1 MVSDSASSTL
11 FEAFGGFDLDDK
23 VISDL
28 SFLTDTNGNRR
39 LASFVWRQP
48 TGPQEF
54 ALMFPHLDE
63 GTLTRLLGSETQF
76 GERFKL
82 LAGAV
87 SDSISEERF
96 GRIPTEKIG
105 VTAEELLRLT
115 EEEKIIKYVSLLSRG
130 QSASAKRYIQG
141 MDANNPQFFESVEK
155 AIFRILDVGKEVN
168 GQNLGLEFEG
178 AQRIGIE
185 KILKHM
191 PGENR
196 MLQDDYRFINL
207 PQIHNRVV
215 EMASKGRFGTSLAMT
230 AEEAAEI
237 AKTDAGF
244 AAQYRRSN
252 FIKMFESKMSI
263 AQDDEIVTTV
273 KNIIDA
279 NSASFGGNNAN
290 AVFSLNENRIVNS
303 IGSSRAVSETELA
316 YRIAG
321 QILDT
326 KNSYSEELKYQIQEA
341 VNAAFNRQQYAAF
354 GAEDGLGIYINKLG
368 FATSLDQQREEAINL
383 IVERLQT
390 SGATL
395 EGSAISD
402 DMTKSILERMREL
415 RYNSTPV
422 YGPEPAIDA
431 ALAGGGGTR
440 RITGSVEELYEA
452 ARIYYSNAYGADP
465 ISIRKAINEGISR
478 LAVLRGDV
486 NDEAY
491 KKAMR
496 AIDPGLTEAAIN
508 QSLQDIKTGKTNLSG
523 LVESLLNYA
532 GDTPEA
538 DAVRRMAFDF
548 LDVGADS
555 VGSAAVAR
563 ASENVGE
570 IFAYQVAFG
579 MDPKSRIGFDRFA
592 TNLKL
597 STAKGKGVPEVIN
610 VAKSFLSGVEKA
622 ENNLGGRGG
631 TEELNIIKSKML
643 RMIQD
648 YETDPQKFSRK
659 KLNQLKA
666 ILVNDVGIDEDR
678 SVGSL
683 IKEVDTLASEIAST
697 KEQMTAL
704 KSAASSEI
712 AGIKAVL
719 SSGPH
724 TASVENFVDEIVKT
738 NDELLKTM
746 YSLNNIVSSLSGK
759 DVLYNFSAE
768 DKQLQS
774 RMQGFLQNLRDN
786 LTEKDPLPKKQ
797 IQLFTD
803 LANARLAES
812 REALSKSVMDYI
824 NQSVIDNPDDPAA
837 IVKRLQALMFTQKN
851 YNSFATSNH
860 EKRAFGQILENIF
873 SPQGD
878 FAINTKYEIGGREY
892 VLSDLIEFARA
903 KTTKDLFEKVETQ
916 IDDIVGY
923 IESITNSKLSG
934 QDLFSQETL
943 DSFGYSR
950 ARAFVKSETESLIKV
965 PETIQ
970 QLPPEI
976 EDALARVGPLL
987 EGGIPA
993 AGIPAPYNT
1002 PSPGKLSLNL
1012 AKSVGEGI
1020 NPEINADLVNDLFA
1034 LAMEKQERVEDI
1046 VRRGYE
1052 NRIRRVMGASISD
1065 ENLRIA
1071 SDAYLTSL
1079 RRIIALRRAQDSY
1092 EMLRT
1097 ANPAMVSAIEDAMI
1111 LSGNEPVVNTIDKL
1125 LEPFSTK
1132 IDDLEAT
1139 AEATRRSLN
1148 EAIIDEVIPAKY
1160 TRAGDYLKRVLNE
1173 NPQLGSMI
1181 KGAFQNKGKVL
1192 AGAATAAGL
1201 AIFAL
1206 KRRGDRT
1213 QDEISGPPLLPGGN
1227 PYENLPMAASQVPQA
1242 PVSQTPIGSSYNVSL
1257 NATQDQIDEF
1267 MLRAG
1272 YLSNG
1277 QIQGTMHSSLPDL
1290 GRNSY
1295 DDIAGSF

>member
-1 MVSDSASSTL
+1 LVSDSASSTL

-76 GERFKL
+76 AERFQM

-96 GRIPTEKIG
+96 GRVPTTKIG
-105 VTAEELLRLT
+105 VTAEELSRLT
-115 EEEKIIKYVSLLSRG
+115 EEEKIIKYVSLLSKG

-191 PGENR
+191 SGVDR
-196 MLQDDYRFINL
+196 VMQDDYRFINL
-207 PQIHNRVV
+207 PQINNRVV
-215 EMASKGRFGTSLAMT
+215 EMASRGRFGTPLAMT

-263 AQDDEIVTTV
+263 AEDPEIVSTV
-273 KNIIDA
+273 RNIIDA
-279 NSASFGGNNAN
+279 NSASFSGDSA
-290 AVFSLNENRIVNS
+290 ASTFALNRTRIVNS
-303 IGSSRAVSETELA
+303 IGSSRAVGDTEVA

-321 QILDT
+321 QILNP
-326 KNSYSEELKYQIQEA
+326 KSSYSQELRYQIEEA
-341 VNAAFNRQQYAAF
+341 INASFNRQQFTAF

-368 FATSLDQQREEAINL
+368 FATSLDQQREGAINS
-383 IVERLQT
+383 IIERLQT

-402 DMTKSILERMREL
+402 NMTESILERMRQL
-415 RYNSTPV
+415 RYNSSPV

-440 RITGSVEELYEA
+440 KITGSVEELYEA
-452 ARIYYSNAYGADP
+452 ARIYYTNAYGADP
-465 ISIRKAINEGISR
+465 VSIRRAINEGISG
-478 LAVLRGDV
+478 LAVLKKDV
-486 NDEAY
+486 DEIAY
-491 KKAMR
+491 GRAMR
-496 AIDPGLTEAAIN
+496 AIDPGVTDAAIK

-538 DAVRRMAFDF
+538 TAVRKMAFEF

-555 VGSAAVAR
+555 VGTAAVAR
-563 ASENVGE
+563 ASRNVGE

-579 MDPKSRIGFDRFA
+579 MDEKIGFDRFT

-610 VAKSFLSGVEKA
+610 VAKSFLEGVEAA

-631 TEELNIIKSKML
+631 TEQLSLIKSKML
-643 RMIQD
+643 GLIQD
-648 YETDPQKFSRK
+648 YEKDPQKFGRK
-659 KLNQLKA
+659 KLNELKA
-666 ILVNDVGIDEDR
+666 IFVNDVGIDEGR
-678 SVGSL
+678 SVGVL
-683 IKEVDTLASEIAST
+683 TETVDELAKEIASKKQKLGALRT
-697 KEQMTAL
+697 SATAEIEGIR
-704 KSAASSEI
+704 AA
-712 AGIKAVL
+712 L

-724 TASVENFVDEIVKT
+724 TASAEKFADEMVKT

-746 YSLNNIVSSLSGK
+746 HSLNSILSDLSGK
-759 DVLYNFSAE
+759 NTLYNFSPE
-768 DKQLQS
+768 DKQLQF
-774 RMQGFLQNLRDN
+774 RMQSFFDGLRAD
-786 LTEKDPLPKKQ
+786 LAEEDPLPKRQ
-797 IQLFTD
+797 IQIFTD
-803 LANARLAES
+803 IANARLAES
-812 REALSKSVMDYI
+812 RGGLSKSVMDYI

-837 IVKRLQALMFTQKN
+837 IVKRLQALIFTQKN
-851 YNSFATSNH
+851 YNSFATSDPA
-860 EKRAFGQILENIF
+860 KRAFGQILENIF

-903 KTTKDLFEKVETQ
+903 KTTKDLFELQAQTQ
-916 IDDIVGY
+916 MDDIIGY
-923 IESITNSKLSG
+923 IESAKGSKLAG
-934 QDLFSQETL
+934 QDLFSQQTL
-943 DSFGYSR
+943 DDFGYSR
-950 ARAFVKSETESLIKV
+950 AKAFVKSETESLIKV
-965 PETIQ
+965 PQTIQ

-976 EDALARVGPLL
+976 EDALARVGPSL
-987 EGGIPA
+987 EAGMRA
-993 AGIPAPYNT
+993 AYDT
-1002 PSPGKLSLNL
+1002 PPPPSSGKLSLSL
-1012 AKSVGEGI
+1012 ARSFGDEI
-1020 NPEINADLVNDLFA
+1020 NPAINADLVNDLFS

-1046 VRRGYE
+1046 VRRGFE
-1052 NRIRRVMGASISD
+1052 NRTRKVMGASISD

-1071 SDAYLTSL
+1071 SDAYLTTL

-1092 EMLRT
+1092 EMLRA
-1097 ANPAMVSAIEDAMI
+1097 ANPAMVNAIEDAMV
-1111 LSGNEPVVNTIDKL
+1111 LAGDQPVVGGIDDIL
-1125 LEPFSTK
+1125 QGFSAE

-1160 TRAGDYLKRVLNE
+1160 TRAGDYFKRVLNE
-1173 NPQLGSMI
+1173 NPQLGSMV

-1201 AIFAL
+1201 AIFAM
-1206 KRRGDRT
+1206 KKRGDRT

-1227 PYENLPMAASQVPQA
+1227 PYENLPTTASQIPQA
-1242 PVSQTPIGSSYNVSL
+1242 PVSQRSAGASYNVSI

-1277 QIQGTMHSSLPDL
+1277 QIQGTMHNSLPDL
-1290 GRNSY
+1290 GRNPY

>member
-76 GERFKL
+76 AERFKM

-115 EEEKIIKYVSLLSRG
+115 EEEKIIKYVSLLSKG

-196 MLQDDYRFINL
+196 VLQDDYRFINL

-263 AQDDEIVTTV
+263 AEDEEVVKTV
-273 KNIIDA
+273 KSIIDA
-279 NSASFGGNNAN
+279 NNASFGGDSADN
-290 AVFSLNENRIVNS
+290 VFELNKIRIRNS
-303 IGSSRAVSETELA
+303 IGSSRAVNNTEVA

-321 QILDT
+321 QVL
-326 KNSYSEELKYQIQEA
+326 KGQNYSEELQFQVMEA
-341 VNAAFNRQQYAAF
+341 VNASFNRQQFAAF

-383 IVERLQT
+383 IVERLQA

-402 DMTKSILERMREL
+402 DMTESILERMRQL
-415 RYNSTPV
+415 RYNSSPV
-422 YGPEPAIDA
+422 YGPEAAIDA

-465 ISIRKAINEGISR
+465 VSIRKAINEGISG
-478 LAVLRGDV
+478 LAVLKKDV
-486 NDEAY
+486 DEEAY
-491 KKAMR
+491 GKAMR
-496 AIDPGLTEAAIN
+496 AINPGLTDAAIN
-508 QSLQDIKTGKTNLSG
+508 QSLQDIRTGKTNLSG

-538 DAVRRMAFDF
+538 TAVRKMAFEF
-548 LDVGADS
+548 LDVGAES

-563 ASENVGE
+563 ASKNVGE

-579 MDPKSRIGFDRFA
+579 INKTERIGFDRFT

-597 STAKGKGVPEVIN
+597 SAAKGKGVPEVIN
-610 VAKSFLSGVEKA
+610 VARSFLEGVEA
-622 ENNLGGRGG
+622 AGNNLGGRGG
-631 TEELNIIKSKML
+631 TEELSLIKSKML
-643 RMIQD
+643 RLIQD
-648 YETDPQKFSRK
+648 YEKNPRKFSRK
-659 KLNQLKA
+659 KLNELKA
-666 ILVNDVGIDEDR
+666 IFVNEVGIDEDR
-678 SVGSL
+678 SVGAL
-683 IKEVDTLASEIAST
+683 TKEVDILANEIAST
-697 KEQMTAL
+697 KQQMSAL
-704 KSAASSEI
+704 KASAVSEI

-724 TASVENFVDEIVKT
+724 TASTEKFVDEMVKT

-746 YSLNNIVSSLSGK
+746 YSLNNIVSELSGK
-759 DVLYNFSAE
+759 NILYNFSSK
-768 DKQLQS
+768 DKELQIK
-774 RMQGFLQNLRDN
+774 MKNFFDGLRDG
-786 LTEKDPLPKKQ
+786 LGEEDPLPKRQ
-797 IQLFTD
+797 IQVFTD

-812 REALSKSVMDYI
+812 RGALSKSVMDYI

-837 IVKRLQALMFTQKN
+837 IVKRLQALMFTEKN
-851 YNSFATSNH
+851 YNSFATSDPA
-860 EKRAFGQILENIF
+860 KRAFGQILENIF

-903 KTTKDLFEKVETQ
+903 KTTKDLFEQVETQ
-916 IDDIVGY
+916 MDDIIGY
-923 IESITNSKLSG
+923 IESAKGSKLAG
-934 QDLFSQETL
+934 QDLFSQQTL
-943 DSFGYSR
+943 DDFGYSR
-950 ARAFVKSETESLIKV
+950 AKAFVKSETESLIKV

-976 EDALARVGPLL
+976 EDALARVGPSL
-987 EGGIPA
+987 EAGMRA
-993 AGIPAPYNT
+993 AYDTSPP
-1002 PSPGKLSLNL
+1002 PSSGKLSLSL
-1012 AKSVGEGI
+1012 ARSLGDEI

-1034 LAMEKQERVEDI
+1034 LAMEKQEKVEDI
-1046 VRRGYE
+1046 VRKGFE
-1052 NRIRRVMGASISD
+1052 NRTRKAMGASISD
-1065 ENLRIA
+1065 ESLKIA
-1071 SDAYLTSL
+1071 SEAYLTSL

-1092 EMLRT
+1092 EMLRA
-1097 ANPAMVSAIEDAMI
+1097 ANPAMVSAIEDAMV
-1111 LSGNEPVVNTIDKL
+1111 LAGDEPVVGGIDTIL
-1125 LEPFSTK
+1125 QNVSAE

-1173 NPQLGSMI
+1173 NPQLGSMV

-1201 AIFAL
+1201 AIFAM
-1206 KRRGDRT
+1206 KKRGDRT

-1227 PYENLPMAASQVPQA
+1227 PYENLPTAASQLPQA
-1242 PVSQTPIGSSYNVSL
+1242 PVSQGSAGASYNVSI

-1277 QIQGTMHSSLPDL
+1277 QIQGTMHNSLPDL
-1290 GRNSY
+1290 GRNPY

>member
-76 GERFKL
+76 AERFKM
-82 LAGAV
+82 LAAAV

-96 GRIPTEKIG
+96 GRIPTDKIG
-105 VTAEELLRLT
+105 VTAEELSRLT
-115 EEEKIIKYVSLLSRG
+115 EEEKIVKYVSLLSKG
-130 QSASAKRYIQG
+130 KSASAKRYIEG

-185 KILKHM
+185 KILKHL
-191 PGENR
+191 PGVNR
-196 MLQDDYRFINL
+196 VLEDDYRFINL
-207 PQIHNRVV
+207 PQINNRVV
-215 EMASKGRFGTSLAMT
+215 EIASRGRFGTPLAMT
-230 AEEAAEI
+230 AEEAAAI

-263 AQDDEIVTTV
+263 AEDDEMVQTIT
-273 KNIIDA
+273 NIINA
-279 NSASFGGNNAN
+279 NRAEFGGDNATALFASN
-290 AVFSLNENRIVNS
+290 RTRIASAV
-303 IGSSRAVSETELA
+303 GSSRSINDTEVA

-321 QILDT
+321 KVLNP
-326 KNSYSEELKYQIQEA
+326 KGPYSEELRFQIEEA
-341 VNAAFNRQQYAAF
+341 INASFNRQQYAAF

-368 FATSLDQQREEAINL
+368 FATSLDQQREEAINS

-402 DMTKSILERMREL
+402 DMTESILERMRQL
-415 RYNSTPV
+415 RYNSSPV

-452 ARIYYSNAYGADP
+452 ARIYYSSAYGADP
-465 ISIRKAINEGISR
+465 VSIRKAINEGISG
-478 LAVLRGDV
+478 LSVLKKDI
-486 NDEAY
+486 DEAAY
-491 KKAMR
+491 GTAMR
-496 AIDPGLTEAAIN
+496 AIDSGISDAAIQ
-508 QSLQDIKTGKTNLSG
+508 QSLQDIRAGKTNLSG

-538 DAVRRMAFDF
+538 DAVRKMAFQF

-570 IFAYQVAFG
+570 IFAYQIAFG
-579 MDPKSRIGFDRFA
+579 MNEKIGFDRFT

-610 VAKSFLSGVEKA
+610 VAKSFLTGVERA

-631 TEELNIIKSKML
+631 TEQLSLIKSRML
-643 RMIQD
+643 RLIQE
-648 YETDPQKFSRK
+648 YEKDPNKFGKK
-659 KLNQLKA
+659 KLNELKA
-666 ILVNDVGIDEDR
+666 IFVNEVGIDEEK
-678 SVGSL
+678 SVGIL
-683 IKEVDTLASEIAST
+683 TEEVDQLAKEIAS
-697 KEQMTAL
+697 KKQKLGAL
-704 KSAASSEI
+704 RTSATTEI
-712 AGIKAVL
+712 EGIRAAL
-719 SSGPH
+719 SSGPQ
-724 TASVENFVDEIVKT
+724 TASAEKFADEIVKT
-738 NDELLKTM
+738 NQELLRTM
-746 YSLNNIVSSLSGK
+746 DSLNDILSDLSGK
-759 DVLYNFSAE
+759 NTLYNFSPE
-768 DKQLQS
+768 DKKLQF
-774 RMQGFLQNLRDN
+774 RMQGFFDGLRAD
-786 LTEKDPLPKKQ
+786 LAEQDPLPKRQ
-797 IQLFTD
+797 IQIFTD

-812 REALSKSVMDYI
+812 RGVLSKSVMDYI

-837 IVKRLQALMFTQKN
+837 IVKRLQALIFTERN
-851 YNSFATSNH
+851 YNSFATNDPS
-860 EKRAFGQILENIF
+860 KRAFGQILENVF

-903 KTTKDLFEKVETQ
+903 KTTKDLFELQAQTQ
-916 IDDIVGY
+916 IEDIVGY
-923 IESITNSKLSG
+923 IESAKGSKLAG
-934 QDLFSQETL
+934 QDLFSQKTL
-943 DSFGYSR
+943 DEFGYSR
-950 ARAFVKSETESLIKV
+950 AKAFVKSETENLIKV
-965 PETIQ
+965 PQTIQ

-976 EDALARVGPLL
+976 EEVLERYNLAGMRAAYDTPLPESSGRLSLSLAR
-987 EGGIPA
+987 
-993 AGIPAPYNT
+993 
-1002 PSPGKLSLNL
+1002 SL
-1012 AKSVGEGI
+1012 GEEI
-1020 NPEINADLVNDLFA
+1020 NPAIDADLVNDLFT
-1034 LAMEKQERVEDI
+1034 LAMEKQDRVEDI
-1046 VRRGYE
+1046 VRKGFE
-1052 NRIRRVMGASISD
+1052 NRTKQVMGASISD
-1065 ENLRIA
+1065 ENLRLA

-1092 EMLRT
+1092 EMLRA
-1097 ANPAMVSAIEDAMI
+1097 ANPAMVGAIEDAMV
-1111 LSGNEPVVNTIDKL
+1111 LAGGEPVVGGIDEML
-1125 LEPFSTK
+1125 QGFSTE
-1132 IDDLEAT
+1132 IEDLEST
-1139 AEATRRSLN
+1139 AEAARRSLN
-1148 EAIIDEVIPAKY
+1148 ETIIDEVIPAKY
-1160 TRAGDYLKRVLNE
+1160 TRVGDYLKRVLNQ
-1173 NPQLGSMI
+1173 NPQLGSMFR
-1181 KGAFQNKGKVL
+1181 GAFQNKGKVL

-1201 AIFAL
+1201 AIFAM
-1206 KRRGDRT
+1206 KKRGDRT

-1227 PYENLPMAASQVPQA
+1227 PYENLPMAALQLPQA
-1242 PVSQTPIGSSYNVSL
+1242 PVLQTPIGSSYNVSI
-1257 NATQDQIDEF
+1257 NATQDQVDEF

-1277 QIQGTMHSSLPDL
+1277 QIQGTMHNSLPDL
-1290 GRNSY
+1290 GRNPY